1 MHPKYIFYPCF
12 ALILLT
18 MFVWFTMLV
27 RRAIHMKQYNIG
39 PNDMPTRELADAKF
53 GLAQIPNNN
62 LMNLFEIPVLFYI
75 ATLAIYA
82 LQLVD
87 IYYLWLGWAFVALRY
102 LHSLIHLSYNNVLHR
117 GLPYL
122 ASTTLL
128 WLIWFRIGF
137 QTVMS

>member
-1 MHPKYIFYPCF
+1 MPPKYIFYPCF

-18 MFVWFTMLV
+18 IAVWFTMLV
-27 RRAIHMKQYNIG
+27 RRAIHMKRHNIG

-53 GLAQIPNNN
+53 GVAQIPNNN

-75 ATLAIYA
+75 ATLAIYV

-87 IYYLWLGWAFVALRY
+87 VYYVWLSWVFVALRY
-102 LHSLIHLSYNNVLHR
+102 VHSLIHLSYNNVLHR

>member
-1 MHPKYIFYPCF
+1 MPPKYIFYPCF

-18 MFVWFTMLV
+18 IAVWFTMLV
-27 RRAIHMKQYNIG
+27 RRAVHMKQHNIV

-53 GLAQIPNNN
+53 GAAQIPNNN
-62 LMNLFEIPVLFYI
+62 LMNLFEIPVLFYV
-75 ATLAIYA
+75 ATLTIYV

-87 IYYLWLGWAFVALRY
+87 VYYLWLGWAFVALRY

-122 ASTTLL
+122 TSTMLL

>member
-1 MHPKYIFYPCF
+1 MPAKYIFYPCF
-12 ALILLT
+12 SLVLLT
-18 MFVWFTMLV
+18 MVVWFTMLV
-27 RRAIHMKQYNIG
+27 RRAAHMKQHNIV
-39 PNDMPTRELADAKF
+39 PNDMPTRELADVKF
-53 GLAQIPNNN
+53 GASQAPNNN

-75 ATLAIYA
+75 ATLAIYV

-87 IYYLWLGWAFVALRY
+87 VYYLWLSWVFVALRY

-122 ASTTLL
+122 ASTMLL

>member
-1 MHPKYIFYPCF
+1 MPPKYIFYPCF

-18 MFVWFTMLV
+18 MAVWFTMLV
-27 RRAIHMKQYNIG
+27 RRAVHMNRYNIT

-53 GLAQIPNNN
+53 GTAQIPNNN
-62 LMNLFEIPVLFYI
+62 LMNLFEIPVLFYF
-75 ATLAIYA
+75 ATVVIYV

-87 IYYLWLGWAFVALRY
+87 VYYLWLSWAFVALRY
-102 LHSLIHLSYNNVLHR
+102 LHSVIHLSYNNVLHR

-128 WLIWFRIGF
+128 WFIWLRIGF
-137 QTVMS
+137 QTVTS

>member
-1 MHPKYIFYPCF
+1 MPAKYIFYPCF
-12 ALILLT
+12 ALVLLT
-18 MFVWFTMLV
+18 MVVWFTMLV
-27 RRAIHMKQYNIG
+27 RRAAHMRRHSIV

-53 GLAQIPNNN
+53 GTAQIPNNN
-62 LMNLFEIPVLFYI
+62 LMNLFEIPVLFYV
-75 ATLAIYA
+75 ATMAIYV

-87 IYYLWLGWAFVALRY
+87 VYYVCLSWVFVALRY

-122 ASTTLL
+122 VSTTLL

>member
-1 MHPKYIFYPCF
+1 MPAKYIFYPCF
-12 ALILLT
+12 ALVLLT
-18 MFVWFTMLV
+18 MVVWFAMLV
-27 RRAIHMKQYNIG
+27 RRAAHMRRHSIV

-53 GLAQIPNNN
+53 GTAQIPNNN
-62 LMNLFEIPVLFYI
+62 LMNLFEIPVLFYVAAI
-75 ATLAIYA
+75 AIYV

-87 IYYLWLGWAFVALRY
+87 VYYVCLSWVFVALRY

-122 ASTTLL
+122 VSTTLL

-137 QTVMS
+137 QTIMS